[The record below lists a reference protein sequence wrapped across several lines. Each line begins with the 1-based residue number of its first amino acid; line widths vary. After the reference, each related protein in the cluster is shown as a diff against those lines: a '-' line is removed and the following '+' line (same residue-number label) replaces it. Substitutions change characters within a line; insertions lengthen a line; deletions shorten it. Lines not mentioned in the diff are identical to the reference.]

1 MNDMIQRKYP
11 WLLLFLFLMAKTAF
25 GSHPNPGDTCAPC
38 VTDPLQ
44 DLAITATTGE
54 KPQSKVWFYDS
65 TWWAVL
71 PNGSGTELWHLTGT
85 RWVDVL
91 HLSDSTHTMADTRPV
106 GNVTHILLFHG
117 PGTELVSVEYD
128 RNKRTYHLWSKRPG
142 RVQIP
147 LERYSETATIEVD
160 PSGRMW
166 LASDA
171 QTEVHVRWSDPPYA
185 VWSKPL
191 TLATGI
197 SGDDIAAVTS
207 FPDGN
212 IGVLWSNQV
221 TKRFGFRM
229 HLLNTAPGQWTADEV
244 PASASAIPWKD
255 GMADDHIN
263 MAVAS
268 DGTLYAAVKTSYD
281 TKGYP
286 LVAMLVRRPSGKW
299 DKLYRVDD
307 EGSRGIVLL
316 NEAKGCVMVIYSSYR
331 DRQIVCKTSAMNKIS
346 FGERKILMNTEH
358 TSGKINN
365 ATSTKQ
371 NIGREVVVLASE
383 PGMARSVRLEL
394 NFASEAHL
402 R

>member
-1 MNDMIQRKYP
+1 MKGMIRRKHLR
-11 WLLLFLFLMAKTAF
+11 LLLYLFILGETAF
-25 GSHPNPGDTCAPC
+25 GSPPSPGDACSPC
-38 VTDPLQ
+38 VIEPLQ
-44 DLAITATTGE
+44 DFAITATTGE
-54 KPQSKVWFYDS
+54 KPQSKVWFYDKA
-65 TWWAVL
+65 WWAVL
-71 PNGSGTELWHLTGT
+71 PTGSGTELWQLTGT
-85 RWVDVL
+85 RWVGVL
-91 HLSDSTHTMADTRPV
+91 HLSNSTDIMADTRPV

-117 PGTELVSVEYD
+117 RGSELVSVEYD
-128 RNKRTYHLWSKRPG
+128 RKKRTYHLWSKRPG

-171 QTEVHVRWSDPPYA
+171 QTEVHVRWSDPPYE
-185 VWSKPL
+185 VWSKPV

-197 SGDDIAAVTS
+197 SADDIAAVTS

-229 HLLNTAPGQWTADEV
+229 HLLNTSPDKWTADEV

-255 GMADDHIN
+255 GMADDHLN
-263 MAVAS
+263 MAVAP

-281 TKGYP
+281 TKDYP
-286 LVAMLVRRPSGKW
+286 LIAMLVRRPSGKW

-316 NEAKGCVMVIYSSYR
+316 DEVKGCLMVVYTSYR
-331 DRQIVCKTSAMNKIS
+331 DHQIVCKTSALKKIS
-346 FGERKILMNTEH
+346 FSERKILMNTNH
-358 TSGKINN
+358 AAGKINN

-371 NIGREVVVLASE
+371 NIAHEVVILASE
-383 PGMARSVRLEL
+383 PGMARSVRLKL
-394 NFASEAHL
+394 PK
-402 R
+402 